1 MTGDGFEAILGGIE
15 AASAATRDGPGR
27 VRTGPGF
34 WSVMGTMDAAPGA
47 ARPRG
52 FPGADSFGVEAED
65 RPQVAPSTD
74 PTEIERDLGIRP
86 GQSPAQ
92 LKRLRRA
99 FAGANHP
106 DRMPSQHRAAATIR
120 MQVANRLIDEAL
132 RTSTGRRDP
141 SA

>member
-1 MTGDGFEAILGGIE
+1 MTGDGFEAILGGME
-15 AASAATRDGPGR
+15 AASAAARDGPGR

-34 WSVMGTMDAAPGA
+34 WSVLGSMDAAPGV

-52 FPGADSFGVEAED
+52 FPAADTFGAEADD

-74 PTEIERDLGIRP
+74 PTEIERDLAIRS
-86 GQSPAQ
+86 GLSPAQ

-106 DRMPSQHRAAATIR
+106 DRMPSQHRTAATIR

-132 RTSTGRRDP
+132 RMSADRRDS

>member
-1 MTGDGFEAILGGIE
+1 
-15 AASAATRDGPGR
+15 
-27 VRTGPGF
+27 
-34 WSVMGTMDAAPGA
+34 MDAAPGA

-52 FPGADSFGVEAED
+52 FPGADSFGAEAED

-74 PTEIERDLGIRP
+74 PAEIERELGIRP
-86 GQSPAQ
+86 GLSPTQ

-106 DRMPSQHRAAATIR
+106 DRTPSQHCAAATIR
-120 MQVANRLIDEAL
+120 MQLANRLIDEAL
-132 RTSTGRRDP
+132 RTSTGRRNP